1 MSTALQMPEARP
13 TAQRPSLAPRT
24 IQEALDFSAY
34 LAKSELIPKD
44 YQGKPHNIFVAVQY
58 GMELG
63 LPPMQAL
70 QGIAVINGRP
80 SMWGDA
86 VLAVVMSHPAYEW
99 HTEVLEG
106 EGESRTGVFTIKRR
120 GQEPHIARFSVLD
133 AKKAGLWGKSGPWTQ
148 HAERMLKL
156 RARGFALRDK
166 FPDALKGI
174 ISREEAED
182 YPVIDARP
190 TFVSP
195 QAPLPA
201 PAKFGPYRAPYAPAV
216 GRTAAPPAAEPSAA
230 AEPVK
235 ITQGEAREFA
245 KAWRS
250 SGYSVDDAKLWLKD
264 TLGLTSSLAIPA
276 DRLDEALAWART
288 PKAEAPA
295 LSPELSHCYALFDQL
310 HYGQAERTEALAEA
324 DGDWGQLLLHLQDEL
339 RSSRQ
344 PGAAA
349 ERADEAAVVSAA

>member
-44 YQGKPHNIFVAVQY
+44 YQNKPHNIFVAVQY

-106 EGESRTGVFTIKRR
+106 EGEGRTGVFTIKRR
-120 GQEPHIARFSVLD
+120 GQEPHVARFSVLD

-148 HAERMLKL
+148 HADRMLKL

-182 YPVIDARP
+182 YPVIDARA
-190 TFVSP
+190 TFVQP
-195 QAPLPA
+195 QAPPQA
-201 PAKFGPYRAPYAPAV
+201 PSKFGPYSAPFAPAKQ
-216 GRTAAPPAAEPSAA
+216 PAVTEPSLPAEPAA
-230 AEPVK
+230 AEPAK
-235 ITQGEAREFA
+235 ITQAQAREFA
-245 KAWRS
+245 KAWRGA
-250 SGYSVDDAKLWLKD
+250 GYSVDDAKLWLKD
-264 TLGLTSSLAIPA
+264 TLGLTSSLTIPA
-276 DRLDEALAWART
+276 DRLDEAMAWART

-295 LSPELSHCYALFDQL
+295 LSPELSHCYALFDKL

-339 RSSRQ
+339 RDGQ
-344 PGAAA
+344 HATPA
-349 ERADEAAVVSAA
+349 EEVSADQTAA